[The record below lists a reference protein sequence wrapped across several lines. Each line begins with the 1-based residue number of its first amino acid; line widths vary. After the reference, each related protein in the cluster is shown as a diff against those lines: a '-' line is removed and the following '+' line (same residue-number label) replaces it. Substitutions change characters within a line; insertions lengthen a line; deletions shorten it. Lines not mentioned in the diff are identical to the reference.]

1 MTLNIAVIIKL
12 EPDFSEGSISY
23 NPDGTLNRA
32 ETKSKL
38 GAHSVIASL
47 AAFYAKVNYGAHISV
62 ATMGPPMSDIALKE
76 AQMLCDADSLHLYTD
91 RIFASADTLATAEVL
106 RAGIKKMDMNDD
118 NNRGIDIIFS
128 GHRASDGETGQTGP
142 QTAWKLNY
150 PFFGNVINYSINLK
164 ERLIILQRLIS
175 LNGMYNIVEEIEA
188 PLPVFIS
195 VDPSYKPSFNT
206 LSSRLISTRYQ
217 NEAKSRGDN
226 YKSYLKIFNH
236 DDLGLNPKTVGLSG
250 SPTIVYKVERIPK
263 GQSNRKADI
272 IDGDNEEQIKN
283 VAKKILLMT
292 GNHYSS

>member
-23 NPDGTLNRA
+23 NLDGTLNRA

-47 AAFYAKVNYGAHISV
+47 AAFYAKVNYGARISV

-106 RAGIKKMDMNDD
+106 RAGIKKMDMN
-118 NNRGIDIIFS
+118 GIDIIFS

>member
-47 AAFYAKVNYGAHISV
+47 AAFYAKVNYGARISV

-106 RAGIKKMDMNDD
+106 RAGIKKMDMN
-118 NNRGIDIIFS
+118 GIDIIFS

-236 DDLGLNPKTVGLSG
+236 DDLGLDPKTVGLSG

>member
-1 MTLNIAVIIKL
+1 LTLNIAVIIKL

-47 AAFYAKVNYGAHISV
+47 AAFYAKVNYGARISV

-106 RAGIKKMDMNDD
+106 RAGIKKMDMN
-118 NNRGIDIIFS
+118 GIDIIFS

>member
-47 AAFYAKVNYGAHISV
+47 AAFYAKVNYGARISV

-106 RAGIKKMDMNDD
+106 RAGIKKMDMN
-118 NNRGIDIIFS
+118 GIDIIFS

-175 LNGMYNIVEEIEA
+175 LNGTYNIVEEIEA

-236 DDLGLNPKTVGLSG
+236 DDLGLDPKTVGLSG

-263 GQSNRKADI
+263 GQSNRKAEI
-272 IDGDNEEQIKN
+272 IDGDNKEQIKN
-283 VAKKILLMT
+283 VAKKILLLT

>member
-47 AAFYAKVNYGAHISV
+47 AAFYAKVNYGARISV

-106 RAGIKKMDMNDD
+106 RAGIKKMDMN
-118 NNRGIDIIFS
+118 GIDIIFS

-272 IDGDNEEQIKN
+272 IDGDNEEQIKY

>member
-47 AAFYAKVNYGAHISV
+47 AAFYAKVNYGARISV

-106 RAGIKKMDMNDD
+106 RAGIKKMDMN
-118 NNRGIDIIFS
+118 GIDIIFS

-217 NEAKSRGDN
+217 KEAKSRVDN

-236 DDLGLNPKTVGLSG
+236 DDLGLDPKTVGLSG

-263 GQSNRKADI
+263 GQSNRKAEI

>member
-47 AAFYAKVNYGAHISV
+47 AAFYAKVNYGARISV

-106 RAGIKKMDMNDD
+106 RAGIKKMDMN
-118 NNRGIDIIFS
+118 GIDIIFS

-217 NEAKSRGDN
+217 KEAKSRVDN